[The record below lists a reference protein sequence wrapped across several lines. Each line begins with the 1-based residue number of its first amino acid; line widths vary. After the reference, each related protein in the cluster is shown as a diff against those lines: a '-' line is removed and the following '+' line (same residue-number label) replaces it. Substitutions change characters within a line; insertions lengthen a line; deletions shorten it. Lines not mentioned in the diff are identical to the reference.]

1 MDRISQKSFRLL
13 KKIKDP
19 KFEIDRLE
27 FYNLSLFIGPND
39 FQILI
44 SDSETNQCVLLE
56 DYVFDSNLDDRGIL
70 AVVKFIFDDHHLLL
84 ANFWKSITVI
94 IKNNI
99 FSFVP
104 KKLFSEDNISSYLK
118 INTAFNK
125 SQNEV
130 MLTYHKQLDFVNVFS
145 IPKSIVELASK
156 VYPEKKIKYIHKS
169 SSLIN
174 GVVAKNEHDQKDVAI
189 YIDRFGLH
197 ILIVNNK
204 KLVFYNQYKIK
215 KFSDYLKYIKLVA
228 NELKFDL
235 ELDRIS
241 LYGYLGNR
249 TPHFNE
255 LKKTMHQLSLGSRP
269 KNLNFGYV
277 FDEVLEHQ
285 YFDIFSTETYS
296 V

>member
-27 FYNLSLFIGPND
+27 FYNLSLFVGPND

-44 SDSETNQCVLLE
+44 TDSETNQCVLLE
-56 DYVFDSNLDDRGIL
+56 DYVFDTYLDDKAIV
-70 AVVKFIFDDHHLLL
+70 ATVKFIFDDHHLLL
-84 ANFWKSITVI
+84 ANFWKEITLI
-94 IKNNI
+94 IKSNI

-104 KKLFSEDNISSYLK
+104 KNLFSEGNIFSYLK
-118 INTAFNK
+118 INTSFK
-125 SQNEV
+125 RSQNEV
-130 MLTYHKQLDFVNVFS
+130 MLTYHRQLDFVNVFS
-145 IPKSIVELASK
+145 VPKSIVELASR
-156 VYPEKKIKYIHKS
+156 VYPGKKIKYVHQS

-174 GVVAKNEHDQKDVAI
+174 GVVAKNEFGQKDVAI

-197 ILIVNNK
+197 ILVVNNK

-215 KFSDYLKYIKLVA
+215 RFGDYLKYIKLVA

-235 ELDRIS
+235 EQDRIS

-269 KNLNFGYV
+269 QNLNFGYV
-277 FDEVLEHQ
+277 FDELLEHQ
-285 YFDIFSTETYS
+285 YFDVFSTDNFS
-296 V
+296 A